1 MIAHML
7 TRLIYISRAVGPQTT
22 TITTQIL
29 ETARVFNKSHN
40 LTGVLCQGKGLYVQV
55 LEGERSVVN
64 SLYRRI
70 VADNRHDHTEIV
82 HFSEIESRKFK
93 EWSMALVNLSKTPPK
108 SGNDCKASH
117 QLPTK
122 TPNKTRQT
130 LTQKRPKC
138 CNKRLPT

>member
-1 MIAHML
+1 ML

-22 TITTQIL
+22 TVTTQIL
-29 ETARVFNKSHN
+29 ETARAYNKAHN

-82 HFSEIESRKFK
+82 HFGEIESRQFK
-93 EWSMALVNLSKTPPK
+93 EWSMALVNLSIDDPMVAMKHPEFDPYSANSTAIIGLITELLSSSSAIQTP
-108 SGNDCKASH
+108 G
-117 QLPTK
+117 
-122 TPNKTRQT
+122 
-130 LTQKRPKC
+130 
-138 CNKRLPT
+138 